1 MLVIKMRKM
10 KNSGIEWVGDIP
22 NNWKVIKTKYI
33 LVANDGGVWGSD
45 PEDSADDKIVLR
57 STEQTIDG
65 KWSISTPAKRNLKG
79 IPYSKCLIRPND
91 LLITKSS
98 GSGLHIGKAT
108 LAGNEFLRKE
118 YYFSNFLQRL
128 RVDELKISPVYFWY
142 ILNSVFVREQFIY
155 MQNSTSGIGNINS
168 ENIDNVIIPKPPMD
182 EQKKI
187 VKFLDEKCGEIDA
200 LIADIKIQI
209 ESLEQ
214 YKRSVITEAVTKG
227 LNPSAEMKDSGIEW
241 LGCQPSNWEHVK
253 CKYLFVQRN
262 DRGNNVELQLLS
274 PTQNYGVIP
283 QSKYEEL
290 SGMSAVKLNEKINL
304 QALKTI
310 HKGDFCI
317 SLRSFQGGFEYS
329 EYEGVVSPAYQVFYA
344 VVPIY
349 NNFYKYL
356 FKEKSF
362 IEVMNSYTISLRDG
376 KNIAFSDFGNAYLP
390 YPPIEEQKQIADY
403 LDNKCAQIEELKTAK
418 QSQIETL
425 EAYKRSIIYEYV
437 TGKKEVG

>member
-1 MLVIKMRKM
+1 MRKM
-10 KNSGIEWVGDIP
+10 KNSGIEWIGNIP
-22 NNWKVIKTKYI
+22 DNWKVKKLKYI
-33 LVANDGGVWGSD
+33 ANKIERGTSPNYTDAIATKVVNQATFSKGYFDSSNIKYSTIPAKQSKGLLVKGDVLLASTGGGVLGKTFYFNQNNTFVADGHVTIVRTNVTNCVSKFIYYIFSINYDNFNVLMARGSTNQI
-45 PEDSADDKIVLR
+45 E
-57 STEQTIDG
+57 
-65 KWSISTPAKRNLKG
+65 
-79 IPYSKCLIRPND
+79 
-91 LLITKSS
+91 
-98 GSGLHIGKAT
+98 
-108 LAGNEFLRKE
+108 
-118 YYFSNFLQRL
+118 LQRSIL
-128 RVDELKISPVYFWY
+128 SNMQLPV
-142 ILNSVFVREQFIY
+142 
-155 MQNSTSGIGNINS
+155 
-168 ENIDNVIIPKPPMD
+168 PPIE

-187 VKFLDEKCGEIDA
+187 VEFLDEKCGEIDA

-227 LNPSAEMKDSGIEW
+227 LNPFAKMKDSGIEW

-253 CKYLFVQRN
+253 GKYLFVQRN

-376 KNIAFSDFGNAYLP
+376 KNIAFSDFGNTYLP

-437 TGKKEVG
+437 TGKKEVV

>member
-1 MLVIKMRKM
+1 MG
-10 KNSGIEWVGDIP
+10 N
-22 NNWKVIKTKYI
+22 
-33 LVANDGGVWGSD
+33 GVRQGLNYD
-45 PEDSADDKIVLR
+45 EF
-57 STEQTIDG
+57 
-65 KWSISTPAKRNLKG
+65 
-79 IPYSKCLIRPND
+79 SK
-91 LLITKSS
+91 LL
-98 GSGLHIGKAT
+98 
-108 LAGNEFLRKE
+108 
-118 YYFSNFLQRL
+118 
-128 RVDELKISPVYFWY
+128 
-142 ILNSVFVREQFIY
+142 
-155 MQNSTSGIGNINS
+155 M
-168 ENIDNVIIPKPPMD
+168 IIPPIE
-182 EQKKI
+182 EQRKI
-187 VKFLDEKCGEIDA
+187 AQFLDEKCGEIDA
-200 LIADIKIQI
+200 LIADIKTQI

-214 YKRSVITEAVTKG
+214 YKRSVITEKVTKG

-241 LGCQPSNWEHVK
+241 LGCQPANWGHIK
-253 CKYLFVQRN
+253 GKYLFVQRN

-283 QSKYEEL
+283 QSTYEEL

-304 QALKTI
+304 QVLKTI

-344 VVPIY
+344 VTPIY

-362 IEVMNSYTISLRDG
+362 IEIMNSYTISLRGG
-376 KNIAFSDFGNAYLP
+376 KNIAFSDFGNTYLP

-425 EAYKRSIIYEYV
+425 EAYKKSIIYEYV

>member
-1 MLVIKMRKM
+1 MRKM
-10 KNSGIEWVGDIP
+10 KNSGIEWIGNIP
-22 NNWKVIKTKYI
+22 DNWKVKKLKYI
-33 LVANDGGVWGSD
+33 ANKIERGTSPNYTDAIATKVVNQATFSKGYFDSSNIKYSTIPAKQSKGLLVKGDVLLASTGGGVLGKTFYFNQNNTFVADGHVTIVRTNVTNCVSKFIYYIFSINYDNFNVLMARGSTNQI
-45 PEDSADDKIVLR
+45 E
-57 STEQTIDG
+57 
-65 KWSISTPAKRNLKG
+65 
-79 IPYSKCLIRPND
+79 
-91 LLITKSS
+91 
-98 GSGLHIGKAT
+98 
-108 LAGNEFLRKE
+108 
-118 YYFSNFLQRL
+118 LQRSIL
-128 RVDELKISPVYFWY
+128 SNMQLPV
-142 ILNSVFVREQFIY
+142 
-155 MQNSTSGIGNINS
+155 
-168 ENIDNVIIPKPPMD
+168 PPMD

-187 VKFLDEKCGEIDA
+187 VEFLDEKCGEIDA
-200 LIADIKIQI
+200 LIADIKTQI

-376 KNIAFSDFGNAYLP
+376 KNIAFSDFGNTYLP